1 MKGRAPKLRPDGTR
15 DALWIE
21 SRASAGARGAIFDV
35 AVVSGRGIA
44 FASRQGPRPWAMAD
58 GSLEAIKWAALVL
71 MAFDHA
77 NKYLYAEKLPIV
89 FQLGRIVM
97 PMFGFVLAYNLA
109 RPDALVKG
117 LHARMIYRLG
127 ATGLIAAPICVM
139 LNSQFV
145 NASLW
150 WPLNILFTLLLVVAL
165 TYLIDRG
172 GAKRYAL
179 AIALFVLA

>member
-1 MKGRAPKLRPDGTR
+1 MKGASRKTSDGNTR
-15 DALWIE
+15 RSD
-21 SRASAGARGAIFDV
+21 SRAGAALLGLTTHDGATLASARRARH
-35 AVVSGRGIA
+35 
-44 FASRQGPRPWAMAD
+44 PPWVMAA
-58 GSLEAIKWAALVL
+58 GSLEAIKWTALVL

-89 FQLGRIVM
+89 FQLGRVVM